1 MQGQEGKA
9 ARNRPRQTQGYQDM
23 KRLSLLMLALAG
35 ATSAAAEDLRIGT
48 SADYPPW
55 ESVDA
60 ANEIIGF
67 DRDFGDE
74 LCKRI
79 GAECSWVNQAYDGLL
94 PGLQVGKFD
103 AVISGISINEERAK
117 MVDFTVAY
125 ADAPSAFA
133 GPAASELT
141 PELTKDQLVAGL
153 SGKTIGVQTG
163 TTFEQV
169 LRAHL
174 PDVTVR
180 TYDRPEQIVDDISAE
195 RIDAGLME
203 LAAWQPFVSGES
215 KDELKFFG
223 APLTGADYPEFGEG
237 QGVALKKGNA
247 ELQKR
252 MDEAIT
258 AMLSDGTLEAIS
270 TKWFGYDLSVKR

>member
-1 MQGQEGKA
+1 
-9 ARNRPRQTQGYQDM
+9 M
-23 KRLSLLMLALAG
+23 KKISLLLLALFSV
-35 ATSAAAEDLRIGT
+35 TSAAADDLRIGT

-55 ESVDA
+55 EYVNA

-79 GAECSWVNQAYDGLL
+79 GAECTWVNQAYDGLL
-94 PGLQVGKFD
+94 PGLQVGKFH

-117 MVDFTVAY
+117 MVDFTIAY

-133 GPAASELT
+133 GPIASELT
-141 PELTKDQLVAGL
+141 PELSKEQLVEGL

-169 LRAHL
+169 LRAHM

-180 TYDRPEQIVDDISAE
+180 TYDRPEQIVDDIRAE

-203 LAAWQPFVSGES
+203 LAAWQPFFSGEG

-223 APLTGADYPEFGEG
+223 PQLTGADYPEFGQG
-237 QGVALKKGNA
+237 QGIALKKGNA
-247 ELQKR
+247 ELQER
-252 MDEAIT
+252 MDDAI
-258 AMLSDGTLEAIS
+258 ASMLKDGTLATIS
-270 TKWFGYDLSVKR
+270 TKWFGYDLSSKR